1 VRTVESSSPPNLGFE
16 FLPDLDLM
24 VLVHM
29 KNSPTDAEWEVY
41 LDAITDPLASNRMR
55 CVIIADGHPTRAQQA
70 ALIALSKGKLIPV
83 AVVSASTS
91 VRFAVSVFALVN
103 RGIKSYSPKEYD
115 RAFAHVG
122 LAPAQFNGVRAV
134 IDRLLQRLVSANRG
148 SGRYRTSSSTPAP
161 TTLP

>member
-1 VRTVESSSPPNLGFE
+1 
-16 FLPDLDLM
+16 M

-41 LDAITDPLASNRMR
+41 LDAITDPLESSRLR
-55 CVIIADGHPTRAQQA
+55 CMVITEGAHPTRAQQA
-70 ALIALSKGKLIPV
+70 ALMALSKGKLIPV
-83 AVVSASTS
+83 AVVSSATS
-91 VRFAVSVFALVN
+91 VRFAVSVFALMN
-103 RGIKSYSPKEYD
+103 RGIKSYSPREYD

-122 LAPAQFNGVRAV
+122 LAPAQCDGVRAV
-134 IDRLLQRLVSANRG
+134 IDRLLQGLLRANRG